1 MLIQKATSN
10 LHTIIF
16 QVKQMEQKDRRTRL
30 TSELLNG
37 IKVIK
42 LYAWEDHFQ
51 SNVKQIRNNEMAVLK
66 RIAYLNS
73 GLSFLWSTCTPF
85 MVRKMKDTFT

>member
-1 MLIQKATSN
+1 MQ
-10 LHTIIF
+10 
-16 QVKQMEQKDRRTRL
+16 QKDCRIRL

-51 SNVKQIRNNEMAVLK
+51 SDVKDIRRNELAVLR
-66 RIAYLNS
+66 RIAYLNAA
-73 GLSFLWSTCTPF
+73 LSFTWSCAPF
-85 MVRKMKDTFT
+85 LVRSLSL

>member
-1 MLIQKATSN
+1 MLIQKVTSN
-10 LHTIIF
+10 LII

-51 SNVKQIRNNEMAVLK
+51 SNVKQIRNSEMAVLR
-66 RIAYLNS
+66 RIAYLNA
-73 GLSFLWSTCTPF
+73 GLSFLWSSCMPF
-85 MVRKMKDTFT
+85 MVSDNL

>member
-1 MLIQKATSN
+1 
-10 LHTIIF
+10 
-16 QVKQMEQKDRRTRL
+16 MEQKDRRTRL

-85 MVRKMKDTFT
+85 MVRKMKDTFA